1 MCGGEVAAQLGHTP
15 SVSALDGW
23 IMQRRRTRGP
33 SQFFQELTLPTQST
47 PYLEMIATHLNAPY
61 GKVLSPADV
70 AAALRA
76 GDLTSAARDA
86 LAQELLAQMFLEME
100 PEFIG
105 RASFEAGVRLEEADA
120 LYQNARKHFDLPRAA
135 RWEEALEG
143 VL

>member
-1 MCGGEVAAQLGHTP
+1 MNEARRPRRVDNAAKMHERP
-15 SVSALDGW
+15 SP
-23 IMQRRRTRGP
+23 I
-33 SQFFQELTLPTQST
+33 FQELTLPTQFT

-61 GKVLSPADV
+61 GEVVSPTDV
-70 AAALRA
+70 AAALRH
-76 GDLTSAARDA
+76 GDLTSVAHDA
-86 LAQELLAQMFLEME
+86 LAQELLAHMFFELE

-120 LYQNARKHFDLPRAA
+120 LYQNARQHFDLPRAV